1 MSREIDAIGKACPIP
16 VIMAK
21 KEIDNGNNDF
31 LVKVDNNIAVENLKR
46 LANSQGLIINVE
58 SEDGIFKVSFSK
70 NSNKVSEINI
80 QNEIENC
87 EECEEILEKIEVKKN
102 KKDTWSVFIGKD
114 IIGAGNEELGKSLMK
129 MYFYTISE
137 SKDLPKSILFMN
149 DGVKVPTL
157 NEQAIEHLKT
167 LEENGVEILVC
178 GACLNFYG
186 LEEKLKVGKV
196 SNMYDITNYMNESS
210 KVITL

>member
-1 MSREIDAIGKACPIP
+1 MNKVIDAKGKECPTP

-21 KEIDNGNNDF
+21 KEIDGGNNSF
-31 LVKVDNNIAVENLKR
+31 VVEVDNDIAVQNLKK
-46 LANSQGLIINVE
+46 LANSQGFAVSIEEENTL
-58 SEDGIFKVSFSK
+58 FKVYFSK
-70 NSNKVSEINI
+70 DLDKLSEAEVFNETSDKLEENKTEIGN
-80 QNEIENC
+80 
-87 EECEEILEKIEVKKN
+87 
-102 KKDTWSVFIGKD
+102 WSVFIGKE
-114 IIGAGNEELGKSLMK
+114 IIGAGNEELGKSLIK

-137 SKDLPKSILFMN
+137 SDNLPKSILFMN

-157 NEQAIEHLKT
+157 NHQAAEHLRD
-167 LEENGVEILVC
+167 LETKGVEILVC

-196 SNMYDITNYMNESS
+196 SNMYYITNCMKEAS

>member
-1 MSREIDAIGKACPIP
+1 MNKVIDAKGKNCPMP

-21 KEIDNGNNDF
+21 KEIDGGNNSF
-31 LVKVDNNIAVENLKR
+31 VVEVDNNIAVQNLQK
-46 LANSQGLIINVE
+46 LANSQGFITELK
-58 SEDGIFKVSFSK
+58 EDNEIFKVYFSK
-70 NSNKVSEINI
+70 SSDATSSDKE
-80 QNEIENC
+80 C
-87 EECEEILEKIEVKKN
+87 EECNEILDKIEENKN
-102 KKDTWSVFIGKD
+102 ALETWSVFIGKE

-137 SKDLPKSILFMN
+137 GDDLPKSVLFMN

-157 NEQAIEHLKT
+157 NEQAIEHLKD
-167 LEENGVEILVC
+167 LEKKGVEILVC

-186 LEEKLKVGKV
+186 LEENLKVGKV
-196 SNMYDITNYMNESS
+196 SNMYDITNRMKEAS

>member
-1 MSREIDAIGKACPIP
+1 MSREIDAIGKECPIP

-31 LVKVDNNIAVENLKR
+31 LIEVDNNIAVENLKR

-87 EECEEILEKIEVKKN
+87 EECDEILEKIEVKKN

-178 GACLNFYG
+178 GACLNFYE

>member
-1 MSREIDAIGKACPIP
+1 MNKIINAKGKNCPMP

-21 KEIDNGNNDF
+21 KEIDEGNNNF
-31 LVKVDNNIAVENLKR
+31 TVEVDNNIAVQNLQK
-46 LANSQGLIINVE
+46 LANSQGFITELE
-58 SEDGIFKVSFSK
+58 EDNKIFKVCFS
-70 NSNKVSEINI
+70 NTSDVVNREEV
-80 QNEIENC
+80 C
-87 EECEEILEKIEVKKN
+87 EECNEILDKLVEKKA
-102 KKDTWSVFIGKD
+102 TLGSWSVFIGKD

-137 SKDLPKSILFMN
+137 GEDFPKSVLFMN

-157 NEQAIEHLKT
+157 NEQAIEHLRD
-167 LEENGVEILVC
+167 LENKGVEILVC

-186 LEEKLKVGKV
+186 LEEKLKVGKI
-196 SNMYDITNYMNESS
+196 SNMYDITNQMKEAS

>member
-1 MSREIDAIGKACPIP
+1 MNKIIDAKGKNCPIP

-21 KEIDNGNNDF
+21 KEIDGGNNSF
-31 LVKVDNNIAVENLKR
+31 VVEVDNNIAVQNLKK
-46 LANSQGLIINVE
+46 LANSQGFKTEVK
-58 SEDGIFKVSFSK
+58 EDKENFKVYFLKDSEIAVHEDECLECNEILYKVDENK
-70 NSNKVSEINI
+70 NS
-80 QNEIENC
+80 
-87 EECEEILEKIEVKKN
+87 LGAW
-102 KKDTWSVFIGKD
+102 TVFIGKE
-114 IIGAGNEELGKSLMK
+114 IIGAGNGELGKSLMK

-137 SKDLPKSILFMN
+137 GEELPKSILFMN

-157 NEQAIEHLKT
+157 NEQAIEHLKD
-167 LEENGVEILVC
+167 LENKGVEILVC

-196 SNMYDITNYMNESS
+196 SNMYDITNQMKDAA

>member
-1 MSREIDAIGKACPIP
+1 MSREIDAIGKECPIP

-31 LVKVDNNIAVENLKR
+31 LIEVDNNIAVENLKR

-58 SEDGIFKVSFSK
+58 SEDSIFKVSFSK

-87 EECEEILEKIEVKKN
+87 EECDEILEKIEVKKN

>member
-1 MSREIDAIGKACPIP
+1 MNKIIDAKGKNCPIP

-21 KEIDNGNNDF
+21 KEIDGGNNSF
-31 LVKVDNNIAVENLKR
+31 VVEVDNNIAVQNLQK
-46 LANSQGLIINVE
+46 LANSQGFK
-58 SEDGIFKVSFSK
+58 SEVKEDKENFKVCFSK
-70 NSNKVSEINI
+70 DSGIADNEEECLEC
-80 QNEIENC
+80 NEI
-87 EECEEILEKIEVKKN
+87 LDKIEDNKN
-102 KKDTWSVFIGKD
+102 SLGSWSVFIGKE

-137 SKDLPKSILFMN
+137 GEELPKAVLFMN

-157 NEQAIEHLKT
+157 NEQAIEHLKD
-167 LEENGVEILVC
+167 LENKGVEILVC

-196 SNMYDITNYMNESS
+196 SNMYDITNQMKEAA

>member
-1 MSREIDAIGKACPIP
+1 MNKIINAKGKACPIP

-21 KEIDNGNNDF
+21 KEIEGGNNSF
-31 LVKVDNNIAVENLKR
+31 VVEVDNNIAVQNLQK
-46 LANSQGLIINVE
+46 LANSQGFVSTSEEDNGLCKVYFEKDPDKLIGKE
-58 SEDGIFKVSFSK
+58 EYEKS
-70 NSNKVSEINI
+70 
-80 QNEIENC
+80 NEILNELEENKRH
-87 EECEEILEKIEVKKN
+87 LG
-102 KKDTWSVFIGKD
+102 TWSVFIGKE

-137 SKDLPKSILFMN
+137 GDNLPKSILFMN

-157 NEQAIEHLKT
+157 NEQAIEHLID
-167 LEENGVEILVC
+167 LEKKGVKILVC

-186 LEEKLKVGKV
+186 LEEKLKVGKI
-196 SNMYDITNYMNESS
+196 SNMYDITNSMHEVT

>member
-1 MSREIDAIGKACPIP
+1 MNKIINAIGKECPMP

-21 KEIDNGNNDF
+21 KEIDGGNYNF
-31 LVKVDNNIAVENLKR
+31 VVEVDNRIAVENLQK
-46 LANSQGLIINVE
+46 LANSQGISVN
-58 SEDGIFKVSFSK
+58 SKEDGEIFKVHFSK
-70 NSNKVSEINI
+70 DSVNAIDADK
-80 QNEIENC
+80 C
-87 EECEEILEKIEVKKN
+87 EACEEILDELEENKISLG
-102 KKDTWSVFIGKD
+102 TWVVFIGKE

-137 SKDLPKSILFMN
+137 GEDLPKAVLFMN

-157 NEQAIEHLKT
+157 NEQAIEHLKE
-167 LEENGVEILVC
+167 LEKKGVEILVC

-186 LEEKLKVGKV
+186 LEDSLKVGKV
-196 SNMYDITNYMNESS
+196 SNMYDITNRMKEAS

>member
-1 MSREIDAIGKACPIP
+1 MNKIINAKGKNCPMP

-21 KEIDNGNNDF
+21 KEIDGGNKSF
-31 LVKVDNNIAVENLKR
+31 LVEVDNKIAVQNLQK
-46 LANSQGLIINVE
+46 LANSQGLVSTIVE
-58 SEDGIFKVSFSK
+58 LNDVFRVYFSKDSDKVSGA
-70 NSNKVSEINI
+70 
-80 QNEIENC
+80 
-87 EECEEILEKIEVKKN
+87 EECNEVLGKLKENKN
-102 KKDTWSVFIGKD
+102 DLDIWSVFIGKE
-114 IIGAGNEELGKSLMK
+114 IIGSGNEELGKSLIK

-137 SKDLPKSILFMN
+137 SDNLPKSILFMN

-157 NEQAIEHLKT
+157 NDQAIEHLMD
-167 LEENGVEILVC
+167 LEKKGVEILVC

-196 SNMYDITNYMNESS
+196 SNMYDITNCMNEAS

>member
-1 MSREIDAIGKACPIP
+1 MNKIIDAKGKNCPIP

-21 KEIDNGNNDF
+21 KEIDGGNNSF
-31 LVKVDNNIAVENLKR
+31 LVEVDNKIAVQNLQR
-46 LANSQGLIINVE
+46 LANSQGFILSLEEGNGV
-58 SEDGIFKVSFSK
+58 FKVYFSK
-70 NSNKVSEINI
+70 DSDKVNGAEA
-80 QNEIENC
+80 C
-87 EECEEILEKIEVKKN
+87 EECNEILANLDERKN
-102 KKDTWSVFIGKD
+102 DLSTWSVFIGKD

-137 SKDLPKSILFMN
+137 GEDLPKSILFMN

-157 NEQAIEHLKT
+157 NDQAIDHLKD
-167 LEENGVEILVC
+167 LENKGVEILVC

-186 LEEKLKVGKV
+186 IEENLKVGKV
-196 SNMYDITNYMNESS
+196 SNMYDITNSMKETS

>member
-1 MSREIDAIGKACPIP
+1 MNKVIDAKGKNCPMP

-21 KEIDNGNNDF
+21 KEIDGGNNNF
-31 LVKVDNNIAVENLKR
+31 TVEVDNNIAVQNLQK
-46 LANSQGLIINVE
+46 LANSQGFITELE
-58 SEDGIFKVSFSK
+58 EDNKIFKVYFSNTSDVV
-70 NSNKVSEINI
+70 NSE
-80 QNEIENC
+80 EGC
-87 EECEEILEKIEVKKN
+87 EECNEILDKLVEKKA
-102 KKDTWSVFIGKD
+102 TLGSWSVFIGKD

-137 SKDLPKSILFMN
+137 GEDLPKSILFMN

-157 NEQAIEHLKT
+157 NEQAVEHLID
-167 LEENGVEILVC
+167 LEKKGVEILVC

-186 LEEKLKVGKV
+186 LEENLKVGKV
-196 SNMYDITNYMNESS
+196 SNMYDITNRMKEAS